1 MSDDAMNLRVLN
13 IAYPF
18 AGVGSDSV
26 GGAEQILRRLD
37 ESLVQHRHESIVVAP
52 PESRIAGVLIS
63 SPPIPGEITSKL
75 RNETYHR
82 LRQIISEVVDRYDP
96 SLIHMHGADFYEYLP
111 EDDRPLLVTLHLP
124 VSFYPSWIFT
134 LPRKYTSLL
143 CVSPSQRRSCPNS
156 MLLLAPI
163 ENGVPSLMRR
173 PAQKANYTVCLSRI
187 APEKNVHTALTAAR
201 KANVPCLLAG
211 KVFPYREHQEYFTSE
226 VEPLLDEQRRFIG
239 PVDELAKW
247 SLLSRARCLLQ
258 ASLAPETSS
267 LVAMEAL
274 ACGTPVIAFPS
285 GALPE
290 IVEDGRTGF
299 VVHSAVEMAD
309 AIFAAGHLNPFH
321 CLEAASSRFSL
332 DRMTQSYVK
341 LYRKLIDA
349 QISAT
354 NPRAVP
360 DKITFRQSF

>member
-1 MSDDAMNLRVLN
+1 M
-13 IAYPF
+13 
-18 AGVGSDSV
+18 
-26 GGAEQILRRLD
+26 
-37 ESLVQHRHESIVVAP
+37 
-52 PESRIAGVLIS
+52 
-63 SPPIPGEITSKL
+63 
-75 RNETYHR
+75 
-82 LRQIISEVVDRYDP
+82 
-96 SLIHMHGADFYEYLP
+96 
-111 EDDRPLLVTLHLP
+111 
-124 VSFYPSWIFT
+124 
-134 LPRKYTSLL
+134 
-143 CVSPSQRRSCPNS
+143 
-156 MLLLAPI
+156 
-163 ENGVPSLMRR
+163 
-173 PAQKANYTVCLSRI
+173 
-187 APEKNVHTALTAAR
+187 
-201 KANVPCLLAG
+201 PCLLAG

-226 VEPLLDEQRRFIG
+226 VEPLLDEQCRFIG

-299 VVHSAVEMAD
+299 IVHSAVEMAD
-309 AIFAAGHLNPFH
+309 AIFAAEHLNPFH

-332 DRMTQSYVK
+332 ERMTQSYFK

-354 NPRAVP
+354 NPRAIP
-360 DKITFRQSF
+360 SE